1 MTCPLRDF
9 NVCNLATN
17 CNLMAFMSHINVLEC
32 SISKKMFS
40 FVIFV
45 PNIFKEILNSIVN
58 PVFAKYI

>member
-1 MTCPLRDF
+1 
-9 NVCNLATN
+9 
-17 CNLMAFMSHINVLEC
+17 MAFMSHINVLEC

-58 PVFAKYI
+58 PVFVKIYLKKF